1 MLNVPSD
8 PVPDCGTDGTPPC
21 PPPNVFF
28 ETRALVI
35 DRLAG
40 PGAPWERRRIITAQV
55 DTYLQAALRSTFVLI
70 QGLQVEGAEA
80 KPDAGGA
87 WMLPE
92 AAAGPSPA
100 PVAGPAKRCG
110 CGG

>member
-1 MLNVPSD
+1 MTVPSK

-55 DTYLQAALRSTFVLI
+55 DTYLQAALCSTFILI
-70 QGLQVEGAEA
+70 QGLQVQGAAA
-80 KPDAGGA
+80 KMHPAGHIMA
-87 WMLPE
+87 PE
-92 AAAGPSPA
+92 AADRSRPA
-100 PVAGPAKRCG
+100 PVAVNSKCCESCG
-110 CGG
+110 